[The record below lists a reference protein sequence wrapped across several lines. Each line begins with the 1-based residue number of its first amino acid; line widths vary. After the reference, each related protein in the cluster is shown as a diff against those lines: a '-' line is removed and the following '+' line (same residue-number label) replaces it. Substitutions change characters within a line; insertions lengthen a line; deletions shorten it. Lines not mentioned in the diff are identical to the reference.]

1 MSRVADLVA
10 PARLGRDFRLLVGA
24 SWLSNL
30 GDGITLAAG
39 PLLLASLTQDAFVV
53 ALGATVQWLAP
64 LLFALWAGALTD
76 RLDRRRL
83 VLAVNL
89 ARTLVLVVLTLAIVT
104 DHVGVPVVLASLF
117 LLGVAEVFADN
128 TVTAVIPTLV
138 HRDDLAVANA
148 RLMTAFVTMNE
159 LLGPP
164 IGAALFA
171 AGWALPFGTEV
182 VLLLAAT
189 VLFARIAVPVVAAE
203 PGAVHREIVAGV
215 RWSLRQPAVRA
226 LLVTAFM
233 FNITFGASW
242 SVLVLYSSDHLG
254 LGEIGFG
261 LLTTVSAVGGLLG
274 TLGYGWLSRR
284 ISLGNLMRIGLVVET
299 LTQLSLALTSTGWVA
314 MAILFVFGIHSYVW
328 GTTNMTILQ
337 RVVPHELMGRVGSV
351 DSVWNYAGLVIGS
364 LLGGVL
370 AQHWGITAPFW
381 FGFAGSAVFIVA
393 IWRSLR
399 HLDESRDGE
408 AHPG

>member
-1 MSRVADLVA
+1 MSRLANLVA
-10 PARLGRDFRLLVGA
+10 PARLGRDFRLLVA
-24 SWLSNL
+24 SSWLSNL

-39 PLLLASLTQDAFVV
+39 PLLLASLTEDAFVV
-53 ALGATVQWLAP
+53 ALGATLQWLAP

-83 VLAVNL
+83 VVAVNL
-89 ARTLVLVVLTLAIVT
+89 ARALVLAVLTLAITT
-104 DHVGVPVVLASLF
+104 DLVGVPVVLAALF

-138 HRDDLAVANA
+138 DRDDLAVANA
-148 RLMTAFVTMNE
+148 RLITAFVTMNE
-159 LLGPP
+159 LAGPP

-171 AGWALPFGTEV
+171 VGWALPFGTEV

-189 VLFARIAVPVVAAE
+189 VLFARIAVPSVAVS
-203 PGAVHREIVAGV
+203 PGAVHREILAGL
-215 RWSLRQPAVRA
+215 RWSLRQPAVRT
-226 LLVTAFM
+226 LLTTAFI

-242 SVLVLYSSDHLG
+242 SVLVLYSSERLG
-254 LGEIGFG
+254 LGPVGFG
-261 LLTTVSAVGGLLG
+261 LLTTMSAIGGLLG
-274 TLGYGWLSRR
+274 TLGFGWLSRR
-284 ISLGNLMRIGLVVET
+284 VALGNLMRAGLIVET
-299 LTQLSLALTSTGWVA
+299 LTQLALALTSTGWVA

-328 GTTNMTILQ
+328 GTTELTIRQ

-351 DSVWNYAGLVIGS
+351 DTVWNYAGLVIGS

-381 FGFAGSAVFIVA
+381 FGFLGSAIFVVA

-399 HLDESRDGE
+399 QLDDTSEV
-408 AHPG
+408 APGLE